1 MPRRPRLNLAR
12 VPLHVIQRGNNRQ
25 ACFFAEEDYR
35 FYLYWLRKGAQ
46 KYGCDIHAYVLMTNH
61 VHLLLTPHGKTS
73 ASGLMQSLG
82 RRYVQY
88 VNRIYKRSGTL
99 WEGRFK
105 ASLVNAE
112 EYLLLCYRYIELN
125 PVRAGMVQDPG
136 AYPWSSYRSHAL
148 GECDELI
155 RDHDLY
161 LALGTQASE
170 RQRAYRELFRS
181 QLDEAALTEIR
192 KAASRE
198 LVLGNERFRQKVE
211 AALGKRVEPRKR
223 GRRKS
228 AGGIEGEQIGL
239 DFDQR

>member
-1 MPRRPRLNLAR
+1 MPRRPRLNLAS

-35 FYLYWLRKGAQ
+35 FYLYWLKKGADE
-46 KYGCDIHAYVLMTNH
+46 YGCDIHAYVLMTNH

-112 EYLLLCYRYIELN
+112 EYLLLCCRYIELN
-125 PVRAGMVQDPG
+125 PVRAGMVPDPG
-136 AYPWSSYRSHAL
+136 AYPWSSYRSHGL
-148 GECDELI
+148 GERDELI
-155 RDHDLY
+155 HDHELY
-161 LALGTQASE
+161 LALGAKVNE
-170 RQRAYRELFRS
+170 RQRAYRGLFRS
-181 QLDEAALTEIR
+181 QMDEAALTEIR

-198 LVLGNERFRQKVE
+198 LVLGNERFGQE
-211 AALGKRVEPRKR
+211 IEQALGKRVEPRKR
-223 GRRKS
+223 GRRKGT
-228 AGGIEGEQIGL
+228 GGIEGEQIGL
-239 DFDQR
+239 DFN

>member
-1 MPRRPRLNLAR
+1 MPRRPRLNLAS

-35 FYLYWLRKGAQ
+35 FYLYWLKKGAE

-61 VHLLLTPHGKTS
+61 VHLLLTPRAKTS

-125 PVRAGMVQDPG
+125 PARAGMVQDPS
-136 AYPWSSYRSHAL
+136 AYPWSSYRSHGL
-148 GECDELI
+148 GERDELI
-155 RDHDLY
+155 RDHQLY
-161 LALGTQASE
+161 LTLGANTEE

-181 QLDEAALTEIR
+181 QMDETALTEIR
-192 KAASRE
+192 KATNRE
-198 LVLGNERFRQKVE
+198 LVMGNERFRQE
-211 AALGKRVEPRKR
+211 IEQALGNRVEPRKR
-223 GRRKS
+223 DRRK
-228 AGGIEGEQIGL
+228 GTDGIESEQIGL

>member
-1 MPRRPRLNLAR
+1 MPRRPRLNLAS

-35 FYLYWLRKGAQ
+35 FYLYWLKKDAD

-61 VHLLLTPHGKTS
+61 VHLLLAPREKTS
-73 ASGLMQSLG
+73 ASALMQSLG

-88 VNRIYKRSGTL
+88 VNRICKRSGTL

-125 PVRAGMVQDPG
+125 PVRAGMVKDPG
-136 AYPWSSYRSHAL
+136 AYPWSSYHSHRL
-148 GECDELI
+148 GERDALI
-155 RDHDLY
+155 RDHELY
-161 LALGTQASE
+161 LALGAKADA
-170 RQRAYRELFRS
+170 RQRAYRALFRS
-181 QLDEAALTEIR
+181 QMDEGALTQIR

-198 LVLGNERFRQKVE
+198 LVLGNERFKQE
-211 AALGKRVEPRKR
+211 IEQALGKRVEPRKR
-223 GRRKS
+223 GRRRGT
-228 AGGIEGEQIGL
+228 GGIEGEQIGL

>member
-1 MPRRPRLNLAR
+1 MPRRPRLNLAS

-35 FYLYWLRKGAQ
+35 FYLYWLRKVAD

-61 VHLLLTPHGKTS
+61 VHLLVSPHGKTS
-73 ASGLMQSLG
+73 VSGLMQSLG

-99 WEGRFK
+99 REGRFK

-136 AYPWSSYRSHAL
+136 AYPWSSYRNHAL
-148 GECDELI
+148 GERDELI
-155 RDHDLY
+155 RDHELY
-161 LALGTQASE
+161 LGLGTKASE
-170 RQRAYRELFRS
+170 RQRSYRELFRS
-181 QLDEAALTEIR
+181 QMDEAALTEIR

-198 LVLGNERFRQKVE
+198 LVLGNERFRQE
-211 AALGKRVEPRKR
+211 IEQALGKRVELRKR
-223 GRRKS
+223 GRRKGT
-228 AGGIEGEQIGL
+228 GGIEGEQIGL

>member
-61 VHLLLTPHGKTS
+61 VHLLLTPRGKTS

-112 EYLLLCYRYIELN
+112 EYLLLCYRYIEIN
-125 PVRAGMVQDPG
+125 PVRAGMVKDPG

-148 GECDELI
+148 GERDELV
-155 RDHDLY
+155 RDHELY
-161 LALGTQASE
+161 LALGAQAEE
-170 RQRAYRELFRS
+170 RQRTYRALFRS

-198 LVLGNERFRQKVE
+198 LVLGNERFRQE
-211 AALGKRVEPRKR
+211 IEEALGKRVEPRKR

>member
-1 MPRRPRLNLAR
+1 MPRRPRLNLAS

-25 ACFFAEEDYR
+25 ASFFAEEDYR
-35 FYLYWLRKGAQ
+35 VYLYWLRKGAD
-46 KYGCDIHAYVLMTNH
+46 KYGCDLHAYVLMTNH

-136 AYPWSSYRSHAL
+136 AYPWSSYRNHGL
-148 GECDELI
+148 GERDELI
-155 RDHDLY
+155 RDHELY
-161 LALGTQASE
+161 LALGAKADE
-170 RQRAYRELFRS
+170 RQRVYRALFRS

-192 KAASRE
+192 KAGSRE
-198 LVLGNERFRQKVE
+198 LVLGNERFRQE
-211 AALGKRVEPRKR
+211 IEEALGKRVEPRKR
-223 GRRKS
+223 GRRMGV
-228 AGGIEGEQIGL
+228 GGIEGEQIGL

>member
-1 MPRRPRLNLAR
+1 MPRRPRLNLTG
-12 VPLHVIQRGNNRQ
+12 VPLHVVQRGNNRQ

-35 FYLYWLRKGAQ
+35 FYLYWLRKGAD
-46 KYGCDIHAYVLMTNH
+46 KYGCDLHAYVLMTNH

-88 VNRIYKRSGTL
+88 VNRISKRSGTL

-125 PVRAGMVQDPG
+125 PVRAGMVKDPG
-136 AYPWSSYRSHAL
+136 AYPWSSYRSHGL
-148 GECDELI
+148 GERDDLI
-155 RDHDLY
+155 HDHELY
-161 LALGTQASE
+161 LALGSRAEE
-170 RQRAYRELFRS
+170 RQLAYRDLFRS

-198 LVLGNERFRQKVE
+198 LVLGNERFKQE
-211 AALGKRVEPRKR
+211 IEEALGKRVEPRKR
-223 GRRKS
+223 GRRKGV
-228 AGGIEGEQIGL
+228 GGLDGEQIGL

>member
-1 MPRRPRLNLAR
+1 MPRRPRLNLASM
-12 VPLHVIQRGNNRQ
+12 PLHVIQRGNNRQ

-35 FYLYWLRKGAQ
+35 FYLYWLKKGAD

-61 VHLLLTPHGKTS
+61 VHLLVSPHRKSSVS
-73 ASGLMQSLG
+73 ALMQSVG

-88 VNRIYKRSGTL
+88 VNRTYKRSGTL

-125 PVRAGMVQDPG
+125 PVRAGMAQDPG
-136 AYPWSSYRSHAL
+136 AYPWSSYRSHGL
-148 GECDELI
+148 GERDELI
-155 RDHDLY
+155 RDHELY
-161 LALGTQASE
+161 LALGAKPDE

-181 QLDEAALTEIR
+181 HMDEAALTQIR
-192 KAASRE
+192 RAAGRE
-198 LVLGNERFRQKVE
+198 LVLGSERFRQE
-211 AALGKRVEPRKR
+211 IEQALGKRVEPQKR
-223 GRRKS
+223 GRRKGM
-228 AGGIEGEQIGL
+228 GGIEGEQIGL

>member
-1 MPRRPRLNLAR
+1 MPRRPRLNLAS

-25 ACFFAEEDYR
+25 ACFFAEEDYG
-35 FYLYWLRKGAQ
+35 FYLYWLKKGAE

-61 VHLLLTPHGKTS
+61 VHMLLTPQAKTS

-88 VNRIYKRSGTL
+88 VTRIYKRSGTL

-125 PVRAGMVQDPG
+125 PARAGMVQDPG
-136 AYPWSSYRSHAL
+136 AYPWSSYRSHGV
-148 GECDELI
+148 GERDELI
-155 RDHDLY
+155 HDHELY
-161 LALGTQASE
+161 LALGASVDE

-181 QLDEAALTEIR
+181 QMDEAALTEIR
-192 KAASRE
+192 EAASGD
-198 LVLGNERFRQKVE
+198 LVLGNERFRQE
-211 AALGKRVEPRKR
+211 IEQALGKRVESQKR
-223 GRRKS
+223 GRRK
-228 AGGIEGEQIGL
+228 GLGGL